1 MTPRSI
7 RAEVVLDKAAWVRGM
22 LDDLQR
28 LPLASFEEFLSD
40 HRNPAAAESFL
51 RRALEGVLDLGRHIL
66 SRGFGEGVIEYKKVA
81 ERLTGNGVVAPE
93 TGRRLVE
100 MAGYRNRLVH
110 FYDEP
115 THQELFEIC
124 SEQSAE
130 IESVVDEIVAWLRQ
144 HPERLDTSL

>member
-7 RAEVVLDKAAWVRGM
+7 RADVVIEKAAWVRGM
-22 LDDLQR
+22 LDALQR
-28 LPLASFEEFLSD
+28 LPLESLDEFLSD
-40 HRNPAAAESFL
+40 HRNPAAAESYL
-51 RRALEGVLDLGRHIL
+51 RRALEGVLDLGRHVL
-66 SRGFGEGVIEYKKVA
+66 SKGFGEGVIEYKKVA
-81 ERLTGNGVVAPE
+81 ERLVANGVVALE
-93 TGRRLVE
+93 TGRRLGE

-115 THQELFEIC
+115 TYRELFEIC

-130 IESVVDEIVAWLRQ
+130 IAGVVDEIVGWLRQ